1 MKQCSGPCTG
11 NITKEEY
18 RERVDKAL
26 EFLNGNYGLIIKE
39 LEQKMNDASEE
50 LDFESA
56 AKYRDLLASVRVV
69 AQKQKMTDSS
79 MEDKDH
85 AVKAGREFV
94 CQKDLMEAFEQVV
107 AGKEKKDSILSKEE
121 RKVVSYHEVG
131 HALVSAVLSNTEPV
145 QKITI
150 VPRTKG
156 SLGYVLHLPEDEKN
170 LRTKDEL
177 IEQIIVSLGGRAAEE
192 LVFNTVTTG
201 AGQDIE
207 DATSIARSMITLYGM
222 SDRFGLMQLESIQNR
237 YLDGNRVL
245 QCSDETATQI
255 DEEIKAL
262 LAECYAKSKEILSE
276 HLDTLDKIAEFLIEK
291 ETITGKEFIKIYRE
305 AEGLPEP
312 EEGDE
317 PAMRKRIYATR
328 PESVMIGEN
337 VPLRENK
344 KNDSSDSKD
353 SAKEAEDVK
362 GITLSKEADAKE
374 TESKEAEVKEAPA
387 PEAEQ
392 ENKDENTTQ
401 EKTSG
406 GRFSHVSLLRILVES
421 SMQSLMVM

>member
-1 MKQCSGPCTG
+1 
-11 NITKEEY
+11 
-18 RERVDKAL
+18 
-26 EFLNGNYGLIIKE
+26 
-39 LEQKMNDASEE
+39 
-50 LDFESA
+50 
-56 AKYRDLLASVRVV
+56 
-69 AQKQKMTDSS
+69 
-79 MEDKDH
+79 
-85 AVKAGREFV
+85 
-94 CQKDLMEAFEQVV
+94 
-107 AGKEKKDSILSKEE
+107 
-121 RKVVSYHEVG
+121 
-131 HALVSAVLSNTEPV
+131 
-145 QKITI
+145 
-150 VPRTKG
+150 
-156 SLGYVLHLPEDEKN
+156 
-170 LRTKDEL
+170 
-177 IEQIIVSLGGRAAEE
+177 
-192 LVFNTVTTG
+192 
-201 AGQDIE
+201 
-207 DATSIARSMITLYGM
+207 MITLYGM

-353 SAKEAEDVK
+353 SAKEAEDAK

-406 GRFSHVSLLRILVES
+406 GRFSHVPDNFDTK
-421 SMQSLMVM
+421 

>member
-1 MKQCSGPCTG
+1 MRTQRH
-11 NITKEEY
+11 EY
-18 RERVDKAL
+18 CAL
-26 EFLNGNYGLIIKE
+26 ALSLR
-39 LEQKMNDASEE
+39 LEVWRQ
-50 LDFESA
+50 
-56 AKYRDLLASVRVV
+56 
-69 AQKQKMTDSS
+69 
-79 MEDKDH
+79 
-85 AVKAGREFV
+85 VKA
-94 CQKDLMEAFEQVV
+94 
-107 AGKEKKDSILSKEE
+107 
-121 RKVVSYHEVG
+121 
-131 HALVSAVLSNTEPV
+131 N
-145 QKITI
+145 
-150 VPRTKG
+150 
-156 SLGYVLHLPEDEKN
+156 LGYVLHLPEDEN
-170 LRTKDEL
+170 HLSTKDEL
-177 IEQIIVSLGGRAAEE
+177 MERLIVSLGGRAAEE

-201 AGQDIE
+201 AMQDIE

-222 SDRFGLMQLESIQNR
+222 SERFGLMQLESIQNR

-255 DEEIKAL
+255 DEEVKAI

-317 PAMRKRIYATR
+317 PSKRKRIYATR

-353 SAKEAEDVK
+353 SAKETEDAK
-362 GITLSKEADAKE
+362 GVTLSKEADAKE
-374 TESKEAEVKEAPA
+374 AEAKDADVKETPA

-392 ENKDENTTQ
+392 ENKDENTTE

-406 GRFSHVSLLRILVES
+406 GRFSHVPDNFDTK
-421 SMQSLMVM
+421 